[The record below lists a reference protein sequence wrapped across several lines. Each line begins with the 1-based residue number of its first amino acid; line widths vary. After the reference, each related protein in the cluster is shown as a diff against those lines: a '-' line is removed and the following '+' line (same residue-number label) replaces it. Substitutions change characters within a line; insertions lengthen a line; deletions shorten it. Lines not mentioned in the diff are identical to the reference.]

1 MKSVVKKTP
10 ADIDLGRHQH
20 GTGRKTEMNCVQKT
34 PHIQVKLK
42 SQERNNTRVKKPAEF
57 SELR

>member
-34 PHIQVKLK
+34 PYIPSKI
-42 SQERNNTRVKKPAEF
+42 EITREKQYQG
-57 SELR
+57 